1 MRPQPRRQ
9 LSTGLS
15 AARVRAGGQLVFW
28 GDVHILGPEH
38 VQLRARRVRIGM
50 NPMVNIAKTKTAAEH
65 DRKPGTKW
73 LSCAAK

>member
-9 LSTGLS
+9 LSTGLG

-38 VQLRARRVRIGM
+38 VQLRARRVWILRDEPDGQY
-50 NPMVNIAKTKTAAEH
+50 
-65 DRKPGTKW
+65 RKNKNGR
-73 LSCAAK
+73 